1 MTAITLN
8 PAQRSALRG
17 LAHDLDVTVHIGQ
30 GGASAAVLKEVD
42 VALAAHGLIKV
53 RVLAAE
59 RAEREDMFAVIANKL
74 FCAAVQHIG
83 KILILWRPRP
93 EDSIQTQATPL
104 APPVSSARSG
114 TGRPGAPAAGDRRR
128 LGLREPAGRGTGPR
142 SSASRSP
149 STRSRGEGFEQRE
162 RRGHG
167 AKPPERGAFSV
178 DRTRNDE
185 GDRPRAPR
193 RTEGEGFGGSDRPRA
208 PRAPRAEFGSDRPRA
223 PRRSEG
229 EGFGG
234 SDRPRAPRAPRAEF
248 GSDRSRAPHR
258 SEGEGF
264 GGSDR
269 PRAPR
274 APKAEFGGDRPRA
287 SSTGRPRSA
296 AGDRSPNPR
305 GPRKPT
311 RD

>member
-8 PAQRSALRG
+8 PIQRSALKG

-59 RAEREDMFAVIANKL
+59 RAEREEMFAEIADKL
-74 FCAAVQHIG
+74 FCAPVQHIG

-93 EDSIQTQATPL
+93 EDSIQTQAPPL
-104 APPVSSARSG
+104 PSSVSSARSG
-114 TGRPGAPAAGDRRR
+114 TGRAGAPVAGERRR
-128 LGLREPAGRGTGPR
+128 LGVREPAGRDRRAGGAKTPSG
-142 SSASRSP
+142 RSP

-178 DRTRNDE
+178 DRVRNEDGE
-185 GDRPRAPR
+185 RPRTPR
-193 RTEGEGFGGSDRPRA
+193 ASRPEFGSDRPRA
-208 PRAPRAEFGSDRPRA
+208 PRAPRPEFGSDRPRA
-223 PRRSEG
+223 PRSGSGAERPRTPRRTEG
-229 EGFGG
+229 EDMGAE
-234 SDRPRAPRAPRAEF
+234 RPRSNRPPR
-248 GSDRSRAPHR
+248 S
-258 SEGEGF
+258 
-264 GGSDR
+264 
-269 PRAPR
+269 
-274 APKAEFGGDRPRA
+274 EFGGDRPRA
-287 SSTGRPRSA
+287 PRASAGSAPPRPR
-296 AGDRSPNPR
+296 GL
-305 GPRKPT
+305 RKPT

>member
-1 MTAITLN
+1 LTAITLN
-8 PAQRSALRG
+8 PVQRSALKG

-42 VALAAHGLIKV
+42 VALTAHGLIKV

-59 RAEREDMFAVIANKL
+59 RAEREEMFAQIADKL

-93 EDSIQTQATPL
+93 EDSIQTQGAP
-104 APPVSSARSG
+104 AVPPVSAARSG
-114 TGRPGAPAAGDRRR
+114 VGRAGAPAAGERRR
-128 LGLREPAGRGTGPR
+128 LGVREPAGRGVGPR
-142 SSASRSP
+142 SASSRSP

-178 DRTRNDE
+178 DRARNEDGE
-185 GDRPRAPR
+185 RPRSPRAPRAEFGGDRPRAPR
-193 RTEGEGFGGSDRPRA
+193 RSEGEGFGSDRPRA
-208 PRAPRAEFGSDRPRA
+208 PRAPRAEFGSDRPR
-223 PRRSEG
+223 
-229 EGFGG
+229 
-234 SDRPRAPRAPRAEF
+234 
-248 GSDRSRAPHR
+248 
-258 SEGEGF
+258 
-264 GGSDR
+264 
-269 PRAPR
+269 
-274 APKAEFGGDRPRA
+274 
-287 SSTGRPRSA
+287 
-296 AGDRSPNPR
+296 PR

>member
-1 MTAITLN
+1 LTAITLN
-8 PAQRSALRG
+8 AVQRSALKG

-53 RVLAAE
+53 RVLSAE
-59 RAEREDMFAVIANKL
+59 RAEREEMFAFIADKL
-74 FCAAVQHIG
+74 FCAPVQHIG

-93 EDSIQTQATPL
+93 EDSLQTQAPIQNP
-104 APPVSSARSG
+104 AVSPARSG
-114 TGRPGAPAAGDRRR
+114 VGRPGSPSAPSGDRRR
-128 LGLREPAGRGTGPR
+128 LGVRQPAGRGGSGDRLP
-142 SSASRSP
+142 ASRAPSSRAP

-178 DRTRNDE
+178 DRARNED

-193 RTEGEGFGGSDRPRA
+193 PPR
-208 PRAPRAEFGSDRPRA
+208 
-223 PRRSEG
+223 
-229 EGFGG
+229 
-234 SDRPRAPRAPRAEF
+234 
-248 GSDRSRAPHR
+248 
-258 SEGEGF
+258 
-264 GGSDR
+264 
-269 PRAPR
+269 
-274 APKAEFGGDRPRA
+274 AEFGGDRPRSPRRA
-287 SSTGRPRSA
+287 EGEGFGADRPRTPRAPRSEFGAERPRAPSSGRPRTA
-296 AGDRSPNPR
+296 AGDRPPARPR

>member
-1 MTAITLN
+1 LTAITLN
-8 PAQRSALRG
+8 PVQRSALKG

-42 VALAAHGLIKV
+42 VALTAHGLIKV

-59 RAEREDMFAVIANKL
+59 RAEREEMFAQIADKL

-93 EDSIQTQATPL
+93 EDSIQTQGAP
-104 APPVSSARSG
+104 AVPPVSAARSG
-114 TGRPGAPAAGDRRR
+114 VGRAGAPAAGERRR
-128 LGLREPAGRGTGPR
+128 LGLREPAGRGVGPR
-142 SSASRSP
+142 SASSRSP

-178 DRTRNDE
+178 DRARNEDGE
-185 GDRPRAPR
+185 RPRSPRAPRAPRAEFGGDRPRAPR
-193 RTEGEGFGGSDRPRA
+193 RSEAEGFGSDRPRA
-208 PRAPRAEFGSDRPRA
+208 PRAPRTEFGSDRPR
-223 PRRSEG
+223 
-229 EGFGG
+229 
-234 SDRPRAPRAPRAEF
+234 
-248 GSDRSRAPHR
+248 
-258 SEGEGF
+258 
-264 GGSDR
+264 
-269 PRAPR
+269 
-274 APKAEFGGDRPRA
+274 
-287 SSTGRPRSA
+287 
-296 AGDRSPNPR
+296 PR

>member
-1 MTAITLN
+1 MKFSTCATSEVHLTAITLN

-59 RAEREDMFAVIANKL
+59 RAEREDMFAVIADKL

-93 EDSIQTQATPL
+93 EDSIQTQAPPST
-104 APPVSSARSG
+104 PPVSVARSG
-114 TGRPGAPAAGDRRR
+114 MGRPGAPTAGERRR
-128 LGLREPAGRGTGPR
+128 LGVREPAGRGATGPR
-142 SSASRSP
+142 SPASRSP

-193 RTEGEGFGGSDRPRA
+193 RSEGEGLGGADRPRA
-208 PRAPRAEFGSDRPRA
+208 TRTARPEFGGDRPRA

-229 EGFGG
+229 EGLGG
-234 SDRPRAPRAPRAEF
+234 SDRPRATRAA
-248 GSDRSRAPHR
+248 RS
-258 SEGEGF
+258 
-264 GGSDR
+264 
-269 PRAPR
+269 
-274 APKAEFGGDRPRA
+274 EFGGDRPRA
-287 SSTGRPRSA
+287 PSTGRPRAS
-296 AGDRSPNPR
+296 AGDRPPVPR

>member
-1 MTAITLN
+1 MKFSTCATSEVHLTAITLN
-8 PAQRSALRG
+8 PVQRSALKG

-53 RVLAAE
+53 RVLTAE
-59 RAEREDMFAVIANKL
+59 RAEREEMFAAIADQL

-93 EDSIQTQATPL
+93 QDSIQTQAAPL
-104 APPVSSARSG
+104 APPVSAARSG

-178 DRTRNDE
+178 DRTRNEE

-193 RTEGEGFGGSDRPRA
+193 RAEGEGFGGSDRPRT
-208 PRAPRAEFGSDRPRA
+208 PRAPRAEFGVDRPRTPRAPRPEFGVDRPRA
-223 PRRSEG
+223 P
-229 EGFGG
+229 
-234 SDRPRAPRAPRAEF
+234 
-248 GSDRSRAPHR
+248 
-258 SEGEGF
+258 
-264 GGSDR
+264 
-269 PRAPR
+269 
-274 APKAEFGGDRPRA
+274 
-287 SSTGRPRSA
+287 STGRPRSA
-296 AGDRSPNPR
+296 AGDRPPRPR
-305 GPRKPT
+305 GPRKPA

>member
-1 MTAITLN
+1 LTAITLN
-8 PAQRSALRG
+8 PVQRSALKG

-59 RAEREDMFAVIANKL
+59 RAEREEMFAAIANQL

-93 EDSIQTQATPL
+93 EDSIQTQSTPL
-104 APPVSSARSG
+104 APSVSAARSG
-114 TGRPGAPAAGDRRR
+114 VGRAGAPASERRR
-128 LGLREPAGRGTGPR
+128 LGVREPAARGPSG
-142 SSASRSP
+142 SRSPSSRSPSSRAP

-178 DRTRNDE
+178 DRTRNAE

-193 RTEGEGFGGSDRPRA
+193 REEGEGFGGSDRPRA

-223 PRRSEG
+223 PRRTDG

-248 GSDRSRAPHR
+248 GSDR
-258 SEGEGF
+258 
-264 GGSDR
+264 
-269 PRAPR
+269 PRAPS
-274 APKAEFGGDRPRA
+274 A
-287 SSTGRPRSA
+287 GRPRSA
-296 AGDRSPNPR
+296 AGDRSPSPR
-305 GPRKPT
+305 GPRKPK